1 MKESVLISQLKSIRG
16 KWEPGPAI
24 GVQSQ
29 SRWQGSNE
37 IRLDS
42 ELWRV
47 AQCDS
52 VLEMRQR
59 LSEESTAPL
68 VLVTPLPTT
77 AIGDDVR
84 ARLFRQQLLPVDPWN
99 GLAERFKAR
108 QVDPVLRQSTAL
120 ADAAL
125 EALGTSEAPVAAS
138 GVLTPELVWQVIL
151 QNRMGLKTAKPDLL
165 EFLPWVAS
173 DGAAAKWEALGDAL
187 KGPLGPWLSLSLGEL
202 GGILVRTLADGFGQ
216 DALAVG
222 FALGA
227 LTGHGADPRALG
239 RLERFTGNRPLSN
252 LQARQWNEAAEKWA
266 TKSGEKKDRDEHLKN
281 VRRELARAD
290 QILDSLGATD
300 AAIES
305 RWSLIGFQQRLTSFA
320 EELAGGDIRKSQQAY
335 VSVAL
340 HEGSR
345 YLEELRGRRERAE
358 MAMRLVRWLDQ
369 SQSLPS
375 TLFDAVSRFGQDG
388 SWVDW
393 ARHQLLGGDEP
404 EGVSR
409 SYRKLFDKVTVR
421 REEENRRFGELL
433 AANTASG
440 SNAAGLL
447 MIEDVLSTVVA
458 PLAKASPAGVLFIVM
473 DGMSV
478 PVWREMSGD
487 LYKHGWQEWTPSEG
501 SAYRT
506 ALTVVPSATN
516 YSRSSL
522 LCGALVSGAQNVEKK
537 GFQEHSDLR
546 PWKPVLFHKDE
557 VGSSGADL
565 SESLRLA
572 VGKNER
578 KIVGV
583 VLNVIDDSLGGPEQR
598 SFRWTLQDIPVLQTL
613 LSEAK
618 SAGRVVVLAS
628 DHGHVLD
635 HGSKLSRKADSA
647 DRWRPAT
654 GGDSL
659 AADELLVKGARVL
672 VEGGRLIA
680 PFSETLRYTA
690 NRRLGYHGGLTSQ
703 ECVAPIAVLAPAL
716 MDIEGW
722 EILPETPPGW
732 WFEGEVDTAV
742 ERPKVKKSGKRK
754 DPQIPVLSLFEDS
767 RTDWVNALMESS
779 VFKDQMSTFAGRLK
793 QDQVEKSLRVLADR
807 NLVLLKSVFAQRLE
821 LSGLRIDGW
830 IASLQR
836 ILNVEGYPVLSVDS
850 SQTVRLNLQLLR
862 EQFDMGESNGR

>member
-1 MKESVLISQLKSIRG
+1 MKESVLISWLKPIRE
-16 KWEPGPAI
+16 KWRPGPAI
-24 GVQSQ
+24 GVHSQ
-29 SRWQGSNE
+29 SRWQGSDKVRIENE
-37 IRLDS
+37 M
-42 ELWRV
+42 WPV
-47 AQCDS
+47 TQCNS
-52 VLEMRQR
+52 VLEIRQH
-59 LSEESTAPL
+59 LSDHAGGPMILITSLSTEQ
-68 VLVTPLPTT
+68 VGV
-77 AIGDDVR
+77 DVR
-84 ARLFRQQLLPVDPWN
+84 ARLFKEKLLTVDTWT

-120 ADAAL
+120 ADAVL
-125 EALGTSEAPVAAS
+125 DALGNSEPPVAAS
-138 GVLTPELVWQVIL
+138 GVLTLELIWQVIL

-165 EFLPWVAS
+165 EFLPWMAS
-173 DGAAAKWEALGDAL
+173 GEAAARWQALGETIR
-187 KGPLGPWLSLSLGEL
+187 GQLGQWLSSSLGEL
-202 GGILVRTLADGFGQ
+202 APVLGRTLSDGFGQ

-227 LTGHGADPRALG
+227 LTGQGADPRALG
-239 RLERFTGNRPLSN
+239 RLERFTGNQPLSN
-252 LQARQWNEAAEKWA
+252 HQARQWNEAAEKWA
-266 TKSGEKKDRDEHLKN
+266 TRETQER
-281 VRRELARAD
+281 VRREVVRAD
-290 QILDSLGATD
+290 QILESLGAAG

-305 RWSLIGFQQRLTSFA
+305 RWSPAGFEQRLAAFA
-320 EELAGGDIRKSQQAY
+320 EQLAGGEIRKSQQSY
-335 VSVAL
+335 ELVTS

-369 SQSLPS
+369 SQTIPA
-375 TLFDAVSRFGQDG
+375 TLFDAVSRFEQDG

-393 ARHQLLGGDEP
+393 ARHQLLGGDEL

-433 AANTASG
+433 AANTDSG
-440 SNAAGLL
+440 SNAPGLL
-447 MIEDVLSTVVA
+447 MMEDVLSKVVA
-458 PLAKASPAGVLFIVM
+458 PLAKASPSGVLFIVM

-478 PVWREMSGD
+478 PVWRELSGD
-487 LYKHGWQEWTPSEG
+487 LYKHGWQEWAPADQSP
-501 SAYRT
+501 YRS
-506 ALTVVPSATN
+506 ALTVLPSATN
-516 YSRSSL
+516 YSRTSL

-537 GFQEHSDLR
+537 GFQENPELR
-546 PWKPVLFHKDE
+546 QWKPVLFHKDE

-565 SESLRLA
+565 SEELRLA

-598 SFRWTLQDIPVLQTL
+598 SFRWNLQDIPVLQTL

-647 DRWRPAT
+647 DRWRPAAVDASPAE
-654 GGDSL
+654 G
-659 AADELLVKGARVL
+659 ELLVKGNRVL
-672 VEGGRLIA
+672 VEGSRLIA
-680 PFSETLRYTA
+680 PFCEMLRYTA

-703 ECVAPIAVLAPAL
+703 ECVAPVAVLAPAL
-716 MDIEGW
+716 MTIEGW
-722 EILPETPPGW
+722 EILPETAPDW
-732 WFEGEVDTAV
+732 WFDGEAAMQV
-742 ERPKVKKSGKRK
+742 ERPKARKAGKRK
-754 DPQIPVLSLFEDS
+754 DPQMQVLPLFEDIPG
-767 RTDWVNALMESS
+767 DWVRVLLESS
-779 VFKDQMSTFAGRLK
+779 IFAEQMSTFAGRLK

-807 NLVLLKSVFAQRLE
+807 NLVLLKGVLAQRLE

-850 SQTVRLNLQLLR
+850 SQTVRLNLPLLR
-862 EQFDMGESNGR
+862 EQFDIGESNGR

>member
-24 GVQSQ
+24 GVQSP
-29 SRWQGSNE
+29 SRWQGSDE

-59 LSEESTAPL
+59 LSEVSTAPL

-84 ARLFRQQLLPVDPWN
+84 ARLFRQQLLAIDPWN

-108 QVDPVLRQSTAL
+108 DVDRVLRQSTAL
-120 ADAAL
+120 AHAAL
-125 EALGTSEAPVAAS
+125 EALGTSEPPVAAS

-151 QNRMGLKTAKPDLL
+151 QNRMGLQTAKPDLL

-173 DGAAAKWEALGDAL
+173 GGAAAKWEALGDAL
-187 KGPLGPWLSLSLGEL
+187 RGPLGAWLSLSVGDL

-239 RLERFTGNRPLSN
+239 RLERFTGNQPLTN
-252 LQARQWNEAAEKWA
+252 VQARQWNEAAEQWA
-266 TKSGEKKDRDEHLKN
+266 TREPLDL

-290 QILDSLGATD
+290 QILESLGATD
-300 AAIES
+300 AAVES
-305 RWSLIGFQQRLTSFA
+305 RWSPIGFEQRLASFA
-320 EELAGGDIRKSQQAY
+320 QALAGGDIRKSQQAY
-335 VSVAL
+335 VSVAS

-369 SQSLPS
+369 SKTLPT
-375 TLFDAVSRFGQDG
+375 TLPESVSRFEQDG

-478 PVWREMSGD
+478 PVWRELSVD
-487 LYKHGWQEWTPSEG
+487 LYKHGWQEWTPSEEP
-501 SAYRT
+501 AYRA

-522 LCGALVSGAQNVEKK
+522 LCGALVSGGQNVEKK
-537 GFQEHSDLR
+537 GFQEHAELR

-565 SESLRLA
+565 SEALRLA

-598 SFRWTLQDIPVLQTL
+598 SFRWNLQDIPVLQTL

-618 SAGRVVVLAS
+618 SAGRVVILAS

-635 HGSKLSRKADSA
+635 HGSKLSRKADCA

-659 AADELLVKGARVL
+659 ADDELLVKGTRVL

-690 NRRLGYHGGLTSQ
+690 NRRLGYHGGLTNQ

-722 EILPETPPGW
+722 EILLETPPDW
-732 WFEGEVDTAV
+732 WFEGEVDTQV
-742 ERPKVKKSGKRK
+742 ERPKVKKAGKRK
-754 DPQIPVLSLFEDS
+754 DPPMPVLSLFEDS

-862 EQFDMGESNGR
+862 EQFDMGETNGR

>member
-1 MKESVLISQLKSIRG
+1 
-16 KWEPGPAI
+16 
-24 GVQSQ
+24 
-29 SRWQGSNE
+29 
-37 IRLDS
+37 
-42 ELWRV
+42 
-47 AQCDS
+47 
-52 VLEMRQR
+52 
-59 LSEESTAPL
+59 
-68 VLVTPLPTT
+68 
-77 AIGDDVR
+77 
-84 ARLFRQQLLPVDPWN
+84 
-99 GLAERFKAR
+99 
-108 QVDPVLRQSTAL
+108 
-120 ADAAL
+120 
-125 EALGTSEAPVAAS
+125 
-138 GVLTPELVWQVIL
+138 
-151 QNRMGLKTAKPDLL
+151 
-165 EFLPWVAS
+165 
-173 DGAAAKWEALGDAL
+173 
-187 KGPLGPWLSLSLGEL
+187 
-202 GGILVRTLADGFGQ
+202 
-216 DALAVG
+216 
-222 FALGA
+222 
-227 LTGHGADPRALG
+227 
-239 RLERFTGNRPLSN
+239 
-252 LQARQWNEAAEKWA
+252 
-266 TKSGEKKDRDEHLKN
+266 
-281 VRRELARAD
+281 
-290 QILDSLGATD
+290 
-300 AAIES
+300 
-305 RWSLIGFQQRLTSFA
+305 
-320 EELAGGDIRKSQQAY
+320 
-335 VSVAL
+335 
-340 HEGSR
+340 
-345 YLEELRGRRERAE
+345 
-358 MAMRLVRWLDQ
+358 MRLVRWLDQ
-369 SQSLPS
+369 AKALPT
-375 TLFDAVSRFGQDG
+375 TLLESVSRFEQDG

-433 AANTASG
+433 VANTASG

-478 PVWREMSGD
+478 PVWRELSVD

-522 LCGALVSGAQNVEKK
+522 LCGSLVSGAQNVEKK
-537 GFQEHSDLR
+537 GFQEQAELR

-565 SESLRLA
+565 SEALRLA

-598 SFRWTLQDIPVLQTL
+598 SFRWNLQDIPVLQTL

-654 GGDSL
+654 GNDSL
-659 AADELLVKGARVL
+659 AEDELLVKGTRVL

-722 EILPETPPGW
+722 EILPETPPDW
-732 WFEGEVDTAV
+732 WFEGEVVTQI
-742 ERPKVKKSGKRK
+742 ERPKVKKAGKRK
-754 DPQIPVLSLFEDS
+754 DPQMPVLSLFEDS
-767 RTDWVNALMESS
+767 RTDWVNTLMESS

-793 QDQVEKSLRVLADR
+793 QDQVEKSLRVLTDR

-862 EQFDMGESNGR
+862 EQFDMGETNVR